1 MIKYIKEHK
10 YLLWLIYVPIYLV
23 GFFGME
29 KIITNDTPFFST
41 VLPIDSL
48 IPFCEWFV
56 IPYFLW
62 YPFMAVVGFYLLFT
76 DRRALSR
83 YVCFMAIGFSFCII
97 FCLLF
102 PNGTAADFRPN
113 IAELGRSNIATWIL
127 ENFIWA
133 NDTYT
138 NVIPSM
144 HVAGSFMAMFGFFD
158 SKLAKNKWL
167 GVLTCFVTFLITIS
181 TVFTK
186 QHAVMDVIAGLLLS
200 IVNYF
205 LVYVLFRG
213 IMDKK
218 YAKKNITSKN

>member
-10 YLLWLIYVPIYLV
+10 YLLWLIYVPIYII

-29 KIITNDTPFFST
+29 KIVTNDTPFFST
-41 VLPIDSL
+41 VLPIDSCV
-48 IPFCEWFV
+48 PFFEWAV
-56 IPYFLW
+56 LPYMLW
-62 YPFMAVVGFYLLFT
+62 YPFMAAVGLYILFT
-76 DRRALSR
+76 DRRAFSR
-83 YVCFMAIGFSFCII
+83 YMCFMTIGFSFSII

-102 PNGTAADFRPN
+102 PNGTAADFRPD
-113 IAELGRSNIATWIL
+113 IAELGRENIATWIL

-138 NVIPSM
+138 NVIPSI
-144 HVAGSFMAMFGFFD
+144 HVVGSFMAMFGFFD
-158 SKLAKNKWL
+158 SNLAKNKWL
-167 GVLTCFVTFLITIS
+167 SVITCVLTLLITAS

-186 QHAVMDVIAGLLLS
+186 QHSILDVLAGLLFS
-200 IVNYF
+200 IILYF

-218 YAKKNITSKN
+218 YAKTEEKE